1 MEDNKTKYRLRI
13 QIIID
18 AVLACI
24 VIFFGCY
31 TAYLHRELRN
41 HVKEI
46 TAASM
51 NDGKYQQYYIE
62 REFELLKNKN
72 KALYDS
78 LKSVKNQI
86 KTLEEFT
93 YSKKYSTG
101 IVLAKQPT
109 INKETTVDT
118 TQNQGINNVE
128 EVIILQ
134 DSTYNYNSKTDSLS
148 YDLSINSK
156 TEPNWYK
163 LDVEVKDKFT
173 VVNKDYGDGTHSIEI
188 ESQNKGTISDVTAWQ
203 KPSTRKWYQRFAA
216 GPSVTVG
223 YDPFNK
229 NLAFVVGASVTYDI
243 FGR

>member
-1 MEDNKTKYRLRI
+1 MNKMEDKGKYRLRT

-18 AVLACI
+18 AILACI

-46 TAASM
+46 TAVSM
-51 NDGKYQQYYIE
+51 SDGKYQQYYVE
-62 REFELLKNKN
+62 REFETLKSKN

-78 LKSVKNQI
+78 LNLVKKDI
-86 KTLEEFT
+86 KTLEQFV

-101 IVLAKQPT
+101 IVTTKKPTVNNESSTIDTVTKQ
-109 INKETTVDT
+109 EF
-118 TQNQGINNVE
+118 
-128 EVIILQ
+128 IILQ

-188 ESQNKGTISDVTAWQ
+188 ESQNKGEISNVTAWQ